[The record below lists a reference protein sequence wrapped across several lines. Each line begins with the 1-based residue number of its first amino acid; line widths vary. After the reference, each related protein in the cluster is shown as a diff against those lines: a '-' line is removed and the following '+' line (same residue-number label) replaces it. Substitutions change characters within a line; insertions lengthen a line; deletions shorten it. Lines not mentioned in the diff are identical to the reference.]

1 MFPFFVSD
9 LHSRKLQQRLN
20 EKLWLAENYFRT
32 HGGWRSSGPSQIS
45 QCSQNPSKSINKA
58 LSLTQLS
65 PHTSASA
72 LSHDHPAMPT
82 PTARGRSR
90 QKRACP
96 YAQSCLLCLYRHLVF
111 SKPFLWNIRLILNE
125 ADWLLVSINR
135 GILFSLIFP
144 LALLHCRSTLQIHGN
159 LMVCCFWLDVT
170 SRVIVSLW
178 YVFLMFRLPF
188 SFWVSAIWREDPV
201 LFMPLD

>member
-1 MFPFFVSD
+1 MVVFVYDEWPKEKRSEIMFPFFVSD

-125 ADWLLVSINR
+125 ADWLLVSIKSWNF
-135 GILFSLIFP
+135 ILTNFSLGTV
-144 LALLHCRSTLQIHGN
+144 TLQEHSSN
-159 LMVCCFWLDVT
+159 PW
-170 SRVIVSLW
+170 
-178 YVFLMFRLPF
+178 
-188 SFWVSAIWREDPV
+188 
-201 LFMPLD
+201 